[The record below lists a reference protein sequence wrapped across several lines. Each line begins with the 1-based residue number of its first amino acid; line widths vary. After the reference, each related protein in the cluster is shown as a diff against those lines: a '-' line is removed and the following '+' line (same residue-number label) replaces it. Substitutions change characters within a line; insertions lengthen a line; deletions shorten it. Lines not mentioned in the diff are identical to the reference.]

1 MNFNQTPLFTL
12 ELMNLPINQTNYF
25 LVAKD
30 TKETQVLIAQKV
42 EDVDILGDMK
52 NAWDNFVDSGQVWA
66 LLIGLAVGYM
76 FRGMTSF

>member
-30 TKETQVLIAQKV
+30 TQETQVLISQKV

-52 NAWDNFVDSGQVWA
+52 NAWDNFIDSGQVWA